1 MEAQNDQARQ
11 IPLTRSTQIL
21 EQWSRGLAD
30 LLEKLGA
37 PEFGPVLL
45 RSVRRLIDFDFIMV
59 FAYRGEGRP
68 LALGDTLSEG
78 QRDVV
83 IRAYCAAPYMLDP
96 FYQRVAAGVQQGCYR
111 LRDIAPDRFRQSEYF
126 RSHYRLTGIREEVGF
141 YFPVEAARQAG
152 PGAPMTGVLSLARW
166 AESPALG
173 RSDMDLLL
181 ALAPAI
187 AALCSR
193 HYGLVLQATQDGDQG
208 GQGPAARGRD
218 SAQVAAAYRAFGA
231 DQLSERERQIVSLIL
246 QGHSTG
252 SVAHLLDISPG
263 TVKVHRKNI
272 YRKLNLST
280 QAELF
285 AAFLSFVG

>member
-1 MEAQNDQARQ
+1 MDSAKDQARQ
-11 IPLTRSTQIL
+11 IPLTRSTQVL
-21 EQWSRGLAD
+21 EQWNRGLAD
-30 LLEKLGA
+30 MLAALGSA
-37 PEFGPVLL
+37 DFGPVLL

-59 FAYRGEGRP
+59 FAYQGDARP
-68 LALGDTLSEG
+68 LALGDTLPEASRE
-78 QRDVV
+78 VV
-83 IRAYCAAPYMLDP
+83 IRAYCSAPYVLDP
-96 FYQRVAAGVQQGCYR
+96 FFQRVAAGVQQGCYR

-141 YFPVEAARQAG
+141 YFPVENM
-152 PGAPMTGVLSLARW
+152 PGGPMTGVLSLARW
-166 AESPALG
+166 SESPTLG
-173 RSDMDLLL
+173 RSDMDILL
-181 ALAPAI
+181 ALSPAI
-187 AALCSR
+187 SGLCTR
-193 HYGLVLQATQDGDQG
+193 HYGEVLQAHPSQSAV
-208 GQGPAARGRD
+208 AARPRD
-218 SAQVAAAYRAFGA
+218 AAQVQAAYHEFGA
-231 DQLSERERQIVSLIL
+231 EHLSERERQIVSLIL

>member
-1 MEAQNDQARQ
+1 M
-11 IPLTRSTQIL
+11 L
-21 EQWSRGLAD
+21 EQWNRGVAD
-30 LLEKLGA
+30 LLSALGSA
-37 PEFGPVLL
+37 DFGPVLL
-45 RSVRRLIDFDFIMV
+45 RSVRRLIDFDFLMV
-59 FAYRGEGRP
+59 FAYQGDGRP
-68 LALGDTLSEG
+68 LALGDTLPEVSR
-78 QRDVV
+78 QVV
-83 IRAYCAAPYMLDP
+83 IRAYCAAPYVLDP

-141 YFPVEAARQAG
+141 YFPLGLGAEAS
-152 PGAPMTGVLSLARW
+152 MTGVLSLARW
-166 AESPALG
+166 ADSPALG
-173 RSDMDLLL
+173 RQDMDLLR

-187 AALCSR
+187 GGLSSR
-193 HYGLVLQATQDGDQG
+193 HYTEILHSADAHAH
-208 GQGPAARGRD
+208 PARGRD
-218 SAQVAAAYRAFGA
+218 AAQVQAAYHEFGA
-231 DQLSERERQIVSLIL
+231 EHLSERERQIVSLIL

>member
-1 MEAQNDQARQ
+1 M
-11 IPLTRSTQIL
+11 PLSRSTQVL
-21 EQWSRGLAD
+21 EQWNRGLAD
-30 LLEKLGA
+30 LLDVLSTN
-37 PEFGPVLL
+37 EFGPVLL
-45 RSVRRLIDFDFIMV
+45 RSVRRLIDFDFLMV
-59 FAYRGEGRP
+59 FGYQGDNRP
-68 LALGDTLSEG
+68 LALGDTLPEASRG
-78 QRDVV
+78 VV
-83 IRAYCAAPYMLDP
+83 IRAYCTAPYVLDP

-141 YFPVEAARQAG
+141 YFPLGAG
-152 PGAPMTGVLSLARW
+152 QHGPMTGVLSLARW

-173 RSDMDLLL
+173 RGDMDLLQ
-181 ALAPAI
+181 ALSPVI
-187 AALCSR
+187 AGLCAR
-193 HYGLVLQATQDGDQG
+193 QWADLVHPIGH
-208 GQGPAARGRD
+208 ARAGSPREPSHRD
-218 SAQVAAAYRAFGA
+218 ASQVEAAYRQFGA
-231 DQLSERERQIVSLIL
+231 EHLSERERQIVSLIL

>member
-1 MEAQNDQARQ
+1 MLGEEA
-11 IPLTRSTQIL
+11 
-21 EQWSRGLAD
+21 
-30 LLEKLGA
+30 
-37 PEFGPVLL
+37 FGPVLL
-45 RSVRRLIDFDFIMV
+45 RSVRRLIDFDFIMA
-59 FAYRGEGRP
+59 FAYQGDARP
-68 LALGDTLSEG
+68 LALGDTLPEASRE
-78 QRDVV
+78 VV
-83 IRAYCAAPYMLDP
+83 IRAYCAAPYVLDP

-141 YFPVEAARQAG
+141 YFPIDISRKAG
-152 PGAPMTGVLSLARW
+152 SLTGAPMTGVLSFARW
-166 AESPALG
+166 ESAPALG
-173 RSDMDLLL
+173 RGDMDLLL
-181 ALAPAI
+181 ALAPAVGG
-187 AALCSR
+187 LCAR
-193 HYGLVLQATQDGDQG
+193 HYGAVLQADQAEV
-208 GQGPAARGRD
+208 QRGRD
-218 SAQVAAAYRAFGA
+218 AAQVKAAYQEFGA
-231 DQLSERERQIVSLIL
+231 GHLSERERQIVSLIL

>member
-1 MEAQNDQARQ
+1 M
-11 IPLTRSTQIL
+11 L
-21 EQWSRGLAD
+21 EQWNRGIAD
-30 LLEKLGA
+30 LLAILGHDD
-37 PEFGPVLL
+37 FGEVLL
-45 RSVRRLIDFDFIMV
+45 RSVRRLIDFDFLMV
-59 FAYRGEGRP
+59 FAYQGEGRP
-68 LALGDTLSEG
+68 LALGDTMPDA

-83 IRAYCAAPYMLDP
+83 VRAYCAAPYVLDP
-96 FYQRVAAGVQQGCYR
+96 FYQRVAAGVQLGCFR

-141 YFPVEAARQAG
+141 FFPMGSGVQG
-152 PGAPMTGVLSLARW
+152 PMTGVLSLARW
-166 AESPALG
+166 VDSPALG
-173 RSDMDLLL
+173 RADMDLLQ
-181 ALAPAI
+181 ALSPAI
-187 AALCSR
+187 AGLCSR
-193 HYGLVLQATQDGDQG
+193 QWADVVHPVGNS
-208 GQGPAARGRD
+208 RSRD
-218 SAQVAAAYRAFGA
+218 AAQVEAAYREFGA
-231 DQLSERERQIVSLIL
+231 GHLSERERQIVSLIL

>member
-1 MEAQNDQARQ
+1 MSDAQIEAPRQ
-11 IPLTRSTQIL
+11 IPLTRSTQVL
-21 EQWSRGLAD
+21 EQWNRGVAD
-30 LLEKLGA
+30 LLSVLGA

-45 RSVRRLIDFDFIMV
+45 RSVRRLIDFDFLMV
-59 FAYRGEGRP
+59 FAYEGDGRP
-68 LALGDTLSEG
+68 LALGDTLPEAS
-78 QRDVV
+78 RAVV
-83 IRAYCAAPYMLDP
+83 IRAYCAAPYVLDP
-96 FYQRVAAGVQQGCYR
+96 FYQRVAAGVQQGCFR

-141 YFPVEAARQAG
+141 YFPLGVGAQASR
-152 PGAPMTGVLSLARW
+152 TGVLSLARW
-166 AESPALG
+166 EESPTLG
-173 RSDMDLLL
+173 RQDMDLLR

-187 AALCSR
+187 GGLASR
-193 HYGLVLQATQDGDQG
+193 HYGEILHSADAHTH
-208 GQGPAARGRD
+208 PARGRD
-218 SAQVAAAYRAFGA
+218 AAQVQAAYHEFGA
-231 DQLSERERQIVSLIL
+231 EHLSERERQIVSLIL

>member
-1 MEAQNDQARQ
+1 M
-11 IPLTRSTQIL
+11 PLTRSTQVL
-21 EQWSRGLAD
+21 EQWNRGLAD
-30 LLEKLGA
+30 LLDVLGTA
-37 PEFGPVLL
+37 EFGPVLL
-45 RSVRRLIDFDFIMV
+45 RSVRRLIDFDFLMV
-59 FAYRGEGRP
+59 FAYQGNGRP
-68 LALGDTLSEG
+68 LALGDTLPEPS
-78 QRDVV
+78 RAVV
-83 IRAYCAAPYMLDP
+83 IQAYCTAPYVLDP

-141 YFPVEAARQAG
+141 YFPLGAG
-152 PGAPMTGVLSLARW
+152 AHGPMTGVLSLARW

-173 RSDMDLLL
+173 RGDMDLLQ
-181 ALAPAI
+181 ALSPVI
-187 AALCSR
+187 GGLCSR
-193 HYGLVLQATQDGDQG
+193 QWADLVHPIGN
-208 GQGPAARGRD
+208 ARTRD
-218 SAQVAAAYRAFGA
+218 AAQVEAAYRQFGA
-231 DQLSERERQIVSLIL
+231 EHLSERERQIVSLIL